1 MIVYHLLMF
10 SSELATYIRLEKSY
24 TDLTINHEAGRK
36 IITIFIKSKIS
47 KQFFK
52 KYILHDILFILLHTS
67 ASRLL
72 SIHPH
77 VRTIKKK
84 RQYLTNQNAKTHRS
98 IKKKC
103 IVGLDEFAYRN
114 PIEFTL
120 LLASWKTGKWD
131 VPIKREREKK
141 RVEKIRRN
149 YTETRRI
156 KG

>member
-52 KYILHDILFILLHTS
+52 KYILHDLLFILLHTS

-77 VRTIKKK
+77 IRTRTIKKK
-84 RQYLTNQNAKTHRS
+84 T
-98 IKKKC
+98 I
-103 IVGLDEFAYRN
+103 LDE
-114 PIEFTL
+114 
-120 LLASWKTGKWD
+120 SKC
-131 VPIKREREKK
+131 
-141 RVEKIRRN
+141 
-149 YTETRRI
+149 
-156 KG
+156 